1 MNMPLSLEISSTMK
15 NSTIN
20 QPTDQD
26 TYLQSSPK
34 QLSEWSIPKSFSQLK
49 LHDNILHE
57 DIPSVVTFVC
67 SQYVVVT
74 PKGMT
79 FGVLVYPNEY
89 CLDRVRIQLPMSEQT
104 E

>member
-1 MNMPLSLEISSTMK
+1 MK
-15 NSTIN
+15 NKKIEMFPLNNEHATVM

-26 TYLQSSPK
+26 TYLTSSPK
-34 QLSEWSIPKSFSQLK
+34 QLNEWSIPTSFSQLK
-49 LHDNILHE
+49 LNNIVLHE
-57 DIPSVVTFVC
+57 DILSVVTFVC

>member
-20 QPTDQD
+20 QPKEQD
-26 TYLQSSPK
+26 NSLTSLPK
-34 QLSEWSIPKSFSQLK
+34 QLKEWSIPKSLTHLK
-49 LHDNILHE
+49 LNDLILHE

-79 FGVLVYPNEY
+79 FGVLVYPNKS
-89 CLDRVRIQLPMSEQT
+89 CLDRVRIQLPMSEET
-104 E
+104 